1 MLTVSD
7 QFPAFSL
14 NRVVS
19 LGANQDFQAF
29 TQGNRPR
36 PVVFFLLD
44 FSFVFPAEV
53 AALGQGEAR

>member
-7 QFPAFSL
+7 QFPAFSP

-19 LGANQDFQAF
+19 LGATQDFHAL
-29 TQGNRPR
+29 TQGSQPR

-53 AALGQGEAR
+53 AALGRGEAR